1 MKSRPWR
8 IEYMNAE
15 GAWVPLDK
23 RRYHW
28 KFRAERA
35 MNLKQADQ
43 PGVLMRVRK
52 HVDFE
57 AAS

>member
-1 MKSRPWR
+1 MTRPWR

-15 GAWVPLDK
+15 GAWVALDQ
-23 RRYHW
+23 RRFHF

-35 MNLKQADQ
+35 MNNSQADQ